1 MKKFIFI
8 ALGALILLT
17 ASSCKERS
25 VHNRSIIPYVARLL
39 SDTVTYDYG
48 ILSAYDPAY
57 KSGTIAVIGEPEEAL
72 LLTEA
77 LMTSDRYDNIH
88 GNLRGDGLPD
98 FAGEVFAPVLD
109 VANAPYDGYITH
121 ANEDFLSEVTVRN
134 FLAALDTACYLN
146 SYDKDRLVQK
156 APAKMVVLASSFAAA
171 YGYFEIDT
179 LCRRAGKPVPVF
191 SAPHAM
197 LDYAWKRHG
206 KGFNLG
212 VWTTSDILGAGVWST
227 VFPRSARRH
236 GDAVA
241 TYEAFCPD
249 SSASVRDR
257 FMEFMSMYA
266 SVGNPG
272 KLSALVLDDPSV
284 SVDSLRSVVESVMK
298 IDEDSYITWRNYLT
312 DDFEIIDP
320 STAVAASCYGYLR
333 EYNMFTHKIAYPEVK
348 VYATA
353 PVNGL
358 PEEAYAPDGWL
369 TDEFRY
375 SRGSNVEEASWS
387 MVELKDKYLT
397 TALRDLMI
405 VKTPKLFALYV
416 R

>member
-1 MKKFIFI
+1 MKKFIYI
-8 ALGALILLT
+8 ALAALILLT

-25 VHNRSIIPYVARLL
+25 VRNRSVIAYVARLL
-39 SDTVTYDYG
+39 ADTTDYDYG
-48 ILSAYDPAY
+48 ILSAFDPKS
-57 KSGTIAVIGEPEEAL
+57 KSGTIAVLGEPEEAL

-88 GNLRGDGLPD
+88 GNLRSDGLPD

-109 VANAPYDGYITH
+109 VANAPYHGYVAYT
-121 ANEDFLSEVTVRN
+121 NEDFLSEVTVRN

-146 SYDKDRLVQK
+146 SYDKDRLVPK
-156 APAKMVVLASSFAAA
+156 SPAKMVVLASSYAAA

-191 SAPHAM
+191 SAPHSM
-197 LDYAWKRHG
+197 LDYVWNRHG
-206 KGFNLG
+206 KGFTLG
-212 VWTTSDILGAGVWST
+212 VWTTSDVLGAGVWST

-241 TYEAFCPD
+241 TYEAFCPE
-249 SSASVRDR
+249 SSSTVVDR

-272 KLSALVLDDPSV
+272 KLSAIVLDDPSV
-284 SVDSLRSVVESVMK
+284 SVDELRSVVESVLK
-298 IDEDSYITWRNYLT
+298 VDEDSYITWRNYLA

-320 STAVAASCYGYLR
+320 ATAVAASCYTYLR
-333 EYNMFTHKIAYPEVK
+333 EYNLFTHKIAYPEVK
-348 VYATA
+348 VYTTA

-369 TDEFRY
+369 NEEFRY

-397 TALRDLMI
+397 TEMRDLMI
-405 VKTPKLFALYV
+405 VKTPKIFSLYV